1 MFIASSQMIENLN
14 IILKVYK
21 QYIEQTYMYI
31 KTKKHVRVMLRI
43 YTVIFFIISKQ
54 TVMTVPRL
62 LRDELIFQYVFAYS
76 YFLFQKCLKLH
87 FCKPVAI

>member
-1 MFIASSQMIENLN
+1 MFIASSQMIENLI

-62 LRDELIFQYVFAYS
+62 LRDELIFQYVLHIPIF
-76 YFLFQKCLKLH
+76 YFKN
-87 FCKPVAI
+87 V

>member
-1 MFIASSQMIENLN
+1 MFIASSQMIENLI

-43 YTVIFFIISKQ
+43 YTVIFFN
-54 TVMTVPRL
+54 
-62 LRDELIFQYVFAYS
+62 
-76 YFLFQKCLKLH
+76 YFKTNSHDSPSL
-87 FCKPVAI
+87 AT

>member
-1 MFIASSQMIENLN
+1 MFIASSQMIENLI

-54 TVMTVPRL
+54 TVMTVRF
-62 LRDELIFQYVFAYS
+62 LRDELIFQYVFAYT